1 MNILAKIVTVL
12 ILSVVCSQIE
22 AQDAFNI
29 TVTVKGID
37 SNEGQIF
44 LALYDNDADFLDK
57 TFKGAK
63 SKIENNQC
71 VVTFENI
78 PSGIYAVSIFH
89 DANDNGKMDTNFIG
103 IPKEDYGCS
112 NNASGF
118 MGPPKWS
125 DAKFELKDNTSI
137 TINL

>member
-1 MNILAKIVTVL
+1 MNVLAKIVTVL
-12 ILSVVCSQIE
+12 ILSVACSQLE
-22 AQDAFNI
+22 AQDTHNI

-44 LALYDNDADFLDK
+44 LALYDNESDFLDK
-57 TFKGAK
+57 SFKGTK
-63 SKIENNQC
+63 SKIQNNQC

-78 PSGIYAVSIFH
+78 PSGVYAVSIFH
-89 DANDNGKMDTNFIG
+89 DANDNGKMDTNFMG

-112 NNASGF
+112 NDASGF

>member
-12 ILSVVCSQIE
+12 ILSVVCSQLE

>member
-1 MNILAKIVTVL
+1 MDK
-12 ILSVVCSQIE
+12 S
-22 AQDAFNI
+22 I
-29 TVTVKGID
+29 T
-37 SNEGQIF
+37 
-44 LALYDNDADFLDK
+44 
-57 TFKGAK
+57 GAK
-63 SKIENNQC
+63 SSITNNQC

-89 DANDNGKMDTNFIG
+89 DENDNGKMDTNFMG

-112 NNASGF
+112 NDASGF

-137 TINL
+137 TIKL

>member
-1 MNILAKIVTVL
+1 MNVFVKIVAVL
-12 ILSVVCSQIE
+12 IVSVVCSQLK
-22 AQDAFNI
+22 AQDAYNI

-44 LALYDNDADFLDK
+44 LALYDNESDFLDK
-57 TFKGAK
+57 SFKGTK
-63 SKIENNQC
+63 SKINNNQC

-78 PSGIYAVSIFH
+78 PSGVYAVSIFH
-89 DANDNGKMDTNFIG
+89 DANDNGKMDTNFMG

-112 NNASGF
+112 NDASGF

-125 DAKFELKDNTSI
+125 DAKFQLKDNTSI
-137 TINL
+137 TIKL

>member
-1 MNILAKIVTVL
+1 MNTLAKIVTVL
-12 ILSVVCSQIE
+12 IISLICSQLE
-22 AQDAFNI
+22 AQDTYNI
-29 TVTVKGID
+29 TVTVKDID
-37 SNEGQIF
+37 SNKGQIF
-44 LALYDNDADFLDK
+44 LALFDNEADFLDK
-57 TFKGAK
+57 SIKGAK
-63 SKIENNQC
+63 SSIQNNQC

-89 DANDNGKMDTNFIG
+89 DENDNGKMDTNFMG

-112 NNASGF
+112 NDASGF

-137 TINL
+137 TIKL